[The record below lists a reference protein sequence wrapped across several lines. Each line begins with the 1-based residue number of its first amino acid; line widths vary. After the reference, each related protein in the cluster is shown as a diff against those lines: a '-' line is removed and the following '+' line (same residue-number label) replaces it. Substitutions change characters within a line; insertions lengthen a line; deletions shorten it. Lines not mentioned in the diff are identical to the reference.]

1 MEKPGVVEKPLVL
14 IPAPAMAGEAL
25 ILSLSCHRPRCWC
38 LIDFLCS
45 IRLRSQMGP
54 QGWHVTSSLGLSS
67 FLRGRECQLRCHGN
81 SGQLPPFMHF
91 AASFILR
98 DCQAVRHPTP
108 VLVPGRG
115 GGGGAP
121 FTPTSGSRMLGSTG
135 VEMGGILGFCVLG
148 ACSTAGPHL
157 APAAAWS
164 M

>member
-25 ILSLSCHRPRCWC
+25 ILSLSCHLPRCWC

-54 QGWHVTSSLGLSS
+54 QGWHVSSSLGLSS
-67 FLRGRECQLRCHGN
+67 FLRGRECQLRCCEN
-81 SGQLPPFMHF
+81 LGQLPPFMHF

-115 GGGGAP
+115 VGGLLLLRPVEAGCWGAQVW
-121 FTPTSGSRMLGSTG
+121 RW
-135 VEMGGILGFCVLG
+135 G
-148 ACSTAGPHL
+148 AYL
-157 APAAAWS
+157 ASAYWEHAVQLALIWPPPAAWS